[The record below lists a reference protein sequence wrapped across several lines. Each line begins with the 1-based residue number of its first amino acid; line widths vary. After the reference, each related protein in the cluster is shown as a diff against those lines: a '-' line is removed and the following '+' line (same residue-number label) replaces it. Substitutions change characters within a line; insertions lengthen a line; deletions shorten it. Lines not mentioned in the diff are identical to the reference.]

1 MIKGSAIVI
10 GKVKKITDIDIRRA
24 IAKSRSLAIY
34 LNAKVIGNNKKVLKK
49 IP

>member
-1 MIKGSAIVI
+1 MISGKAIVI

-24 IAKSRSLAIY
+24 VAKSRVLSAY
-34 LNAKVIGNNKKVLKK
+34 LNAKLIGNNRKVLKK

>member
-1 MIKGSAIVI
+1 MIKGKAIVI
-10 GKVKKITDIDIRRA
+10 AKVKKITEIDIRRA
-24 IAKSRSLAIY
+24 IAKSRRLSAY

>member
-24 IAKSRSLAIY
+24 IARNRALSAY
-34 LNAKVIGNNKKVLKK
+34 LNAPLIGNNKKVLKR